1 MKTTSRRF
9 GRSTHPETMDEGM
22 GGGDYPVV
30 VSDLSVDSPI
40 RVIPDASPDDLSVS
54 AEPPLSGDDEN
65 FWGTGDKERKPRPW
79 LHARRT
85 WYIATAIGCILALV
99 STVVALN
106 VGGDK
111 PTKRVAFT
119 FPVEAFPQ
127 TGVTVSRTWTIYGG
141 AHPTLQGSLIFYS
154 SRSDQVTV
162 EELLPKSLVTKAS
175 QVSFLPK
182 PRIVSEDPV
191 VASYSIAPALDGVTS
206 VTYQFPIPG
215 GDISLA
221 ALHRWAAEQ
230 TNESGQRY
238 LASHQLA
245 SVHITPASIV
255 VKKGGAPYQLAV
267 SGLLTDK
274 EAAPTVAFGDA
285 TWSVANPK
293 IAKVSSKGLVTGLA
307 AGKTTVRATVG
318 KLSATANVVVSAAK
332 NVKVT
337 PPLKPLTPGASL
349 SLTPAGDFIP
359 SSIGPI
365 ASTGGTGGNHK
376 VTKPPVTTHKPPV
389 TVHTPPVTV
398 PPVTPP
404 VVVPPPVV
412 CSAPAPGGVSAAAVD
427 GTTISV
433 SWSPPSSAAGCTLSA
448 YFLSGTGV
456 APQVLGGTSFTYT
469 GLAAGTYSF
478 SVSAGYSTSG
488 APVTSGSVD
497 SIGVTIAGPPPPPP
511 VCDPTTETPPSG
523 LVATPTGNPDEF
535 TVAWAA
541 AGATS
546 PCAVTGETG
555 LLDGGVVG
563 NGGPVAL
570 APGSHTLV
578 VTATF
583 ADGTSQ
589 SSQPLTFTAP

>member
-1 MKTTSRRF
+1 
-9 GRSTHPETMDEGM
+9 M

-30 VSDLSVDSPI
+30 ISDLSVDSPI
-40 RVIPDASPDDLSVS
+40 QVIPDPATDELSVA
-54 AEPPLSGDDEN
+54 AEPPLYGDDEN
-65 FWGTGDKERKPRPW
+65 FWGTGDKEKKPRPW

-85 WYIATAIGCILALV
+85 WYIATALGCILALV
-99 STVVALN
+99 ATMVTLN
-106 VGGDK
+106 AGGDK

-141 AHPTLQGSLIFYS
+141 KHPTLQGSLIFYS
-154 SRSDQVTV
+154 SRSDEVTV

-191 VASYSIAPALDGVTS
+191 VASYTIAPALDGVTS
-206 VTYQFPIPG
+206 VTYQFPIPA
-215 GDISLA
+215 GDLSMA

-230 TNESGQRY
+230 TTETGQRY

-267 SGLLTDK
+267 SGLLTNQD
-274 EAAPTVAFGDA
+274 AAPTVAFGDA

-307 AGKTTVRATVG
+307 AGKTTVKATVG
-318 KLSATANVVVSAAK
+318 KLSATATVVVSAAK

-337 PPLKPLTPGASL
+337 PPLKLLTPGASL
-349 SLTPAGDFIP
+349 SLTPAGDVIP

-365 ASTGGTGGNHK
+365 PSSGGSGGNHK
-376 VTKPPVTTHKPPV
+376 VKKPPVTTHKPPV
-389 TVHTPPVTV
+389 TTHSPPPVVV

-404 VVVPPPVV
+404 VITPPVV

-433 SWSPPSSAAGCTLSA
+433 TWTPPAAAAGCTLSA

-456 APQVLGGTSFTYT
+456 APQVLSDTSFTYS

-478 SVSAGYSTSG
+478 SVSAGYTTSG
-488 APVTSGSVD
+488 APVTSGSVG
-497 SIGVTIAGPPPPPP
+497 SAAVTIAGPPPPPP
-511 VCDPTTETPPSG
+511 VCDPTTETPPGG
-523 LVATPTGNPDEF
+523 LAATPTGTADEF
-535 TVAWAA
+535 TVSWGD

-555 LLDGGVVG
+555 AVDGGPVVNGGVVTLTT
-563 NGGPVAL
+563 GP
-570 APGSHTLV
+570 HTLT

-589 SSQPLTFTAP
+589 SSQIEIDAP